1 MSESWLVELTD
12 TTLVITAGPEL
23 ELVGVLVLLFVSLE
37 QPAHA
42 HTATMTRTTLEA
54 RTSWEGIS

>member
-12 TTLVITAGPEL
+12 TTLVITAGPEF
-23 ELVGVLVLLFVSLE
+23 ELVGVLVRFCVTFV

-42 HTATMTRTTLEA
+42 HIATMTRTTLEA